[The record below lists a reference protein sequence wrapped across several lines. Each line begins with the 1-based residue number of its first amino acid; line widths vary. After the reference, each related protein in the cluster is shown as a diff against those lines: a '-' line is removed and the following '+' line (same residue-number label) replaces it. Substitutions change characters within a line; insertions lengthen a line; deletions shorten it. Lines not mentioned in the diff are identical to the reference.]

1 MRETKQKLPRL
12 TTAALSRALNLE
24 QDSRLL
30 TVRLPGSMD
39 AEDLTECFTLN
50 GNGVPNICELE
61 PGKQNASDGELAP
74 VFIDASNYYRA
85 NKRDVEKDCA
95 ALIDY
100 LEPGYL
106 DFCDWGPFIWCL
118 YAIALSGR
126 TRAAVIL
133 PADLLD
139 KAEQARTILVREGLI
154 ESIVYLP
161 FSEPAPHMMSALLIM
176 STGNRSIAF
185 RSVIQAGPRFQY
197 ITKTSHY
204 SDVTFTISPD
214 WTRINT
220 NTPRSTLIE
229 TSVFATRELLQH
241 HAALSKGRI
250 NLIAITRNY
259 SAKLGDT
266 FTRVAPFM
274 PRESTTSNDVDAIE
288 ARRISSQDFQDGNL
302 LPADAAEDLNGS
314 DSKFVK
320 VDPGVLDRYE
330 LRAGDIVMPR
340 MLGRSGASNLLVVS
354 AEDAKQHLVASHNTT
369 VIRPSF
375 QTMTEEERVVLS
387 EIIVG
392 YLTEGHGAQLLQAL
406 TEASRMRAIRPT
418 DLFEIEVPPAL
429 DPRTREYSES
439 INRFAEVVKAKKQAE
454 SAVAQA
460 QRDLETAKKAVA
472 ETLDQ
477 ACE

>member
-50 GNGVPNICELE
+50 GNGVPNICELK
-61 PGKQNASDGELAP
+61 PGKQNASGSELAP
-74 VFIDASNYYRA
+74 VLIDASNYYRA
-85 NKRDVEKDCA
+85 SKHDVEKDCA

-126 TRAAVIL
+126 TRAAVVL

-139 KAEQARTILVREGLI
+139 KAEQARTILIREGLI
-154 ESIVYLP
+154 ESVVYLP

-197 ITKTSHY
+197 ITNTSHY

-220 NTPRSTLIE
+220 NTPRSALIE

-259 SAKLGDT
+259 SATLGDT

-274 PRESTTSNDVDAIE
+274 PRESTTSNDIDAIE

-302 LPADAAEDLNGS
+302 LPVDAVEDLNGS

-320 VDPGVLDRYE
+320 IDPSVLDRYE

-354 AEDAKQHLVASHNTT
+354 TEDAKQHLVASHNTT

-375 QTMTEEERVVLS
+375 QTMTEEERVVFS
-387 EIIVG
+387 EIVVG
-392 YLTEGHGAQLLQAL
+392 YLTEGHGAQLIQAL
-406 TEASRMRAIRPT
+406 TEAARMRAIRPT

>member
-1 MRETKQKLPRL
+1 MRDTKQKLPRL
-12 TTAALSRALNLE
+12 TTATLSRALNLE

-30 TVRLPGSMD
+30 TVRLPGATD
-39 AEDLTECFTLN
+39 VQNLAKCFALN
-50 GNGVPNICELE
+50 GNGVPDICELE
-61 PGKQNASDGELAP
+61 PGKQNASDDELAP
-74 VFIDASNYYRA
+74 VLIDASDYYRA
-85 NKRDVEKDCA
+85 SKHDVEKDCA

-220 NTPRSTLIE
+220 NTPRSSLIE

-259 SAKLGDT
+259 SATLGDT

-302 LPADAAEDLNGS
+302 LPVDAVEDLNGS

-320 VDPGVLDRYE
+320 IDPSVLDRYE

-354 AEDAKQHLVASHNTT
+354 TEDAKQHLVASHNTT

-375 QTMTEEERVVLS
+375 QTMTEEERVVFS

-406 TEASRMRAIRPT
+406 TEASRMRAIRPS
-418 DLFEIEVPPAL
+418 DLFEIEVPAAL
-429 DPRTREYSES
+429 DPHTREYSES
-439 INRFAEVVKAKKQAE
+439 INRLAKVVKAKKQAE
-454 SAVAQA
+454 AAVAQA
-460 QRDLETAKKAVA
+460 QRNLEAAKKAV
-472 ETLDQ
+472 TQVVDQ

>member
-50 GNGVPNICELE
+50 GNGVPNICELK
-61 PGKQNASDGELAP
+61 PGKQNASGSELAP
-74 VFIDASNYYRA
+74 VLIDASNYYRA
-85 NKRDVEKDCA
+85 SKHDIEKDCA

-126 TRAAVIL
+126 TRAAVVL

-139 KAEQARTILVREGLI
+139 KAEQARTILIREGLI
-154 ESIVYLP
+154 ESVVYLP

-185 RSVIQAGPRFQY
+185 RNVIQAGPRFQY

-220 NTPRSTLIE
+220 NTPRSALIE

-259 SAKLGDT
+259 SATLGDT

-274 PRESTTSNDVDAIE
+274 PRESTTSNDIDAIE

-302 LPADAAEDLNGS
+302 LPVDAAEDLNGS

-320 VDPGVLDRYE
+320 IDPSVLDRYE

-354 AEDAKQHLVASHNTT
+354 ADDAKQHLVASHNTT

-375 QTMTEEERVVLS
+375 QTMTEEERVVFS

-392 YLTEGHGAQLLQAL
+392 YLTEGHGARLLQAL

-454 SAVAQA
+454 AAVAQA
-460 QRDLETAKKAVA
+460 QRNLEAAKKAVA

>member
-1 MRETKQKLPRL
+1 MRETTSSLPRL
-12 TTAALSRALNLE
+12 TVAALSRALNLE
-24 QDSRLL
+24 QGSRLL
-30 TVRLPGSMD
+30 TVRLPGAVD
-39 AEDLTECFTLN
+39 AEDLAKCFTLN
-50 GNGVPNICELE
+50 GNGVPDICELE
-61 PGKQNASDGELAP
+61 PGKQNASNGELAP

-118 YAIALSGR
+118 YALALSGR
-126 TRAAVIL
+126 TQAAVVL

-139 KAEQARTILVREGLI
+139 KAEQARTILIREGLI
-154 ESIVYLP
+154 EGIVYLP
-161 FSEPAPHMMSALLIM
+161 FSEPTRRMTSALLIM
-176 STGNRSIAF
+176 STGNRSVAF
-185 RSVIQAGPRFQY
+185 RSVIESGPRFQY
-197 ITKTSHY
+197 VARRLYY
-204 SDVTFTISPD
+204 SDASFTVSPD
-214 WTRINT
+214 WARIDT
-220 NTPRSTLIE
+220 NTPRSTPIE

-241 HAALSKGRI
+241 HAPLSKGKI
-250 NLIAITRNY
+250 SLIAITRNY
-259 SAKLGDT
+259 SATLGDS

-274 PRESTTSNDVDAIE
+274 PRESTTSNDVDAFE
-288 ARRISSQDFQDGNL
+288 VRRISSQDFQDGNL
-302 LPADAAEDLNGS
+302 LPVGAADDQNGS

-320 VDPGVLDRYE
+320 VDPGILDRYE

-340 MLGRSGASNLLVVS
+340 MLGRYGASNLLVVS
-354 AEDAKQHLVASHNTT
+354 ADDAKQHLVASHNTT

-375 QTMTEEERVVLS
+375 QTMTEEERVVFS

-392 YLTEGHGAQLLQAL
+392 YLTEGHGAKLIQAL
-406 TEASRMRAIRPT
+406 TEAASIRAIRPS

-439 INRFAEVVKAKKQAE
+439 INRFAEVVGAKKQAE
-454 SAVAQA
+454 AAVAQA
-460 QRDLETAKKAVA
+460 QRDLEAAKKAV
-472 ETLDQ
+472 TQVVDQ

>member
-1 MRETKQKLPRL
+1 MRVTKQKLPRL

-50 GNGVPNICELE
+50 GNGVPNICELK
-61 PGKQNASDGELAP
+61 PGKQNASDSELAP
-74 VFIDASNYYRA
+74 VLIDASNYYRA
-85 NKRDVEKDCA
+85 SKHDIEKDCA

-126 TRAAVIL
+126 TRAAVVL

-139 KAEQARTILVREGLI
+139 KAEQARTILIREGLI
-154 ESIVYLP
+154 ESVVYLP

-185 RSVIQAGPRFQY
+185 RSVIQVGPRFQY

-220 NTPRSTLIE
+220 NTPRSALIE

-259 SAKLGDT
+259 SATLGDT

-274 PRESTTSNDVDAIE
+274 PRESTTSNDIDAIE

-302 LPADAAEDLNGS
+302 LPVDAVEDPNGS
-314 DSKFVK
+314 DSKYVK
-320 VDPGVLDRYE
+320 VDPSVLDRYE

-354 AEDAKQHLVASHNTT
+354 TEDAKQHLVASHNTT

-375 QTMTEEERVVLS
+375 QTMTEEERVVFS
-387 EIIVG
+387 EIVVG
-392 YLTEGHGAQLLQAL
+392 YLTEGHGAQLIQAL
-406 TEASRMRAIRPT
+406 TDAARMRAIRPT

-439 INRFAEVVKAKKQAE
+439 INHFAEVVKAKKQAAA
-454 SAVAQA
+454 AVAQA
-460 QRDLETAKKAVA
+460 QRSLEAAKKAV
-472 ETLDQ
+472 TKVLDQ

>member
-1 MRETKQKLPRL
+1 MRVTKQKLPRL

-50 GNGVPNICELE
+50 GNGVPNICELK
-61 PGKQNASDGELAP
+61 PGKQNASDSELAP
-74 VFIDASNYYRA
+74 VLIDASNYYRA
-85 NKRDVEKDCA
+85 SKHDIEKDCA

-126 TRAAVIL
+126 TRAAVVL

-139 KAEQARTILVREGLI
+139 KAEQARTILIREGLI
-154 ESIVYLP
+154 ESVVYLP
-161 FSEPAPHMMSALLIM
+161 FCEPTRHMTGALLIM

-185 RSVIQAGPRFQY
+185 RSIIQPGPRFQY
-197 ITKTSHY
+197 ITQTSRY
-204 SDVTFTISPD
+204 SDVALTISPD
-214 WTRINT
+214 WTRVNT
-220 NTPRSTLIE
+220 NTPRSALIE

-259 SAKLGDT
+259 SATLGDA

-302 LPADAAEDLNGS
+302 LPVDAVEDLNGS

-320 VDPGVLDRYE
+320 IDPSILDRYE

-354 AEDAKQHLVASHNTT
+354 TEDAKQHLVASHNTT

-375 QTMTEEERVVLS
+375 QTLTEEERVVFS
-387 EIIVG
+387 EIVVG
-392 YLTEGHGAQLLQAL
+392 YLTEGHGAQLIQAL
-406 TEASRMRAIRPT
+406 TEAARMRAIRPT

-460 QRDLETAKKAVA
+460 QRDLETAKKAVS
-472 ETLDQ
+472 ETLEQ
-477 ACE
+477 ASE

>member
-50 GNGVPNICELE
+50 GNGVPNICELK
-61 PGKQNASDGELAP
+61 PGKQNASGSELAP
-74 VFIDASNYYRA
+74 VLIDASNYYRA
-85 NKRDVEKDCA
+85 SKHDIEKDCA

-126 TRAAVIL
+126 TRAAVVL

-139 KAEQARTILVREGLI
+139 KAEQARTILIREGLI
-154 ESIVYLP
+154 ESVVYLP
-161 FSEPAPHMMSALLIM
+161 FCEPAPHMAGALLIM

-185 RSVIQAGPRFQY
+185 RSMIQAGPRFQY

-259 SAKLGDT
+259 SATLGDT

-302 LPADAAEDLNGS
+302 LPVDAVEDLNGS

-320 VDPGVLDRYE
+320 IDPSVLDRYE

-354 AEDAKQHLVASHNTT
+354 TEDAKQHLVASHNTT

-375 QTMTEEERVVLS
+375 QTMTEEERVVFS
-387 EIIVG
+387 EIVVG
-392 YLTEGHGAQLLQAL
+392 YLTEGHGAQLIQAL
-406 TEASRMRAIRPT
+406 TEAARMRAIRPT

>member
-1 MRETKQKLPRL
+1 MRVTKQKLPRL

-50 GNGVPNICELE
+50 GNGVPNICELK
-61 PGKQNASDGELAP
+61 PGKQNASDSELAP
-74 VFIDASNYYRA
+74 VLIDASNYYRA
-85 NKRDVEKDCA
+85 SKHDIEKDCA

-139 KAEQARTILVREGLI
+139 KAEQARTILIREGLI

-259 SAKLGDT
+259 SATLGDT

-274 PRESTTSNDVDAIE
+274 PRESTTSNDVGAVE

-302 LPADAAEDLNGS
+302 LPVDAVEDPNGS

-320 VDPGVLDRYE
+320 VDPSVLDRYE

-354 AEDAKQHLVASHNTT
+354 TEDAKQHLVASHNTT

-375 QTMTEEERVVLS
+375 QTMTEEERVVFS
-387 EIIVG
+387 EIVVG
-392 YLTEGHGAQLLQAL
+392 YLTEGHGAQLIQAL
-406 TEASRMRAIRPT
+406 TEAARMRAIRPT

>member
-1 MRETKQKLPRL
+1 MRDTKQKLPRL
-12 TTAALSRALNLE
+12 TTATLSRALNLE

-30 TVRLPGSMD
+30 TVRLPGATD
-39 AEDLTECFTLN
+39 VQNLAKCFALN
-50 GNGVPNICELE
+50 GNGVPDICELE
-61 PGKQNASDGELAP
+61 PGKQNASDDELAP
-74 VFIDASNYYRA
+74 VLIDASDYYRA
-85 NKRDVEKDCA
+85 SKHDVEKDCA

-220 NTPRSTLIE
+220 NTPRSSLIE

-259 SAKLGDT
+259 SATLGDT
-266 FTRVAPFM
+266 FTRVAPFR

-302 LPADAAEDLNGS
+302 LPVDAVEDLNGS

-320 VDPGVLDRYE
+320 IDPSVLDRYE

-354 AEDAKQHLVASHNTT
+354 TEDAKQHLVASHNTT

-375 QTMTEEERVVLS
+375 QTMTEEERVVFS

-406 TEASRMRAIRPT
+406 TEASRMRAIRPS
-418 DLFEIEVPPAL
+418 DLFEIEVPAAL
-429 DPRTREYSES
+429 DPHTREYSES
-439 INRFAEVVKAKKQAE
+439 INRFAKVVKAKKQAE
-454 SAVAQA
+454 AAVAQA
-460 QRDLETAKKAVA
+460 QRNLEAAKKAV
-472 ETLDQ
+472 TQVVDQ

>member
-50 GNGVPNICELE
+50 GNGVPNICELK
-61 PGKQNASDGELAP
+61 PGKQNASGSELAP
-74 VFIDASNYYRA
+74 VLIDASNYYRA
-85 NKRDVEKDCA
+85 SKHDIEKDCA

-126 TRAAVIL
+126 TRAAVVL

-139 KAEQARTILVREGLI
+139 KAEQARTILIREGLI
-154 ESIVYLP
+154 ESVVYLP

-220 NTPRSTLIE
+220 NTPRSALIE

-259 SAKLGDT
+259 SATLGDT

-274 PRESTTSNDVDAIE
+274 PRESTTSNDIDAIE

-302 LPADAAEDLNGS
+302 LPVDAVEDLNGS

-320 VDPGVLDRYE
+320 IDPSVLDRYE

-354 AEDAKQHLVASHNTT
+354 TEDAKQHLVASHNTT

-375 QTMTEEERVVLS
+375 QTMTEEERVVFS

-392 YLTEGHGAQLLQAL
+392 YLTEGHGARLLQAL

-454 SAVAQA
+454 AAVAQA
-460 QRDLETAKKAVA
+460 QRNLEAAKKAVA

>member
-1 MRETKQKLPRL
+1 MRVTKQKLPRL

-50 GNGVPNICELE
+50 GNGVPNICELK
-61 PGKQNASDGELAP
+61 PGKQNASDDELAP
-74 VFIDASNYYRA
+74 VLIDASNYYRA
-85 NKRDVEKDCA
+85 SKHDVEKDCA

-259 SAKLGDT
+259 GATLGDT

-302 LPADAAEDLNGS
+302 LPVDAVEDLNGS

-320 VDPGVLDRYE
+320 IDPSVLDRYE

-354 AEDAKQHLVASHNTT
+354 TEDAKQHLVASHNTT

-375 QTMTEEERVVLS
+375 QTMTEEERVVFS
-387 EIIVG
+387 EIVVG
-392 YLTEGHGAQLLQAL
+392 YLTEGHGAQLIQAL
-406 TEASRMRAIRPT
+406 TEAARMRAIRPT

>member
-50 GNGVPNICELE
+50 GNGVPNICELK
-61 PGKQNASDGELAP
+61 PGKQNASGSELAP
-74 VFIDASNYYRA
+74 VLIDASNYYRA
-85 NKRDVEKDCA
+85 SKHDIEKDCA

-126 TRAAVIL
+126 TRAAVVL

-139 KAEQARTILVREGLI
+139 KAEQARTILIREGLI
-154 ESIVYLP
+154 ESVVYLP

-185 RSVIQAGPRFQY
+185 RNVIQAGPRFQY

-220 NTPRSTLIE
+220 NTPRSALIE

-259 SAKLGDT
+259 SATLGDT

-274 PRESTTSNDVDAIE
+274 PRESTTSNDIDAIE

-302 LPADAAEDLNGS
+302 LPVDAVEDLNGS

-320 VDPGVLDRYE
+320 IDPSVLDRYE

-354 AEDAKQHLVASHNTT
+354 ADDAKQHLVASHNTT

-375 QTMTEEERVVLS
+375 QTMTEEERVVFS

-392 YLTEGHGAQLLQAL
+392 YLTEGHGARLLQAL

-454 SAVAQA
+454 AAVAQA
-460 QRDLETAKKAVA
+460 QRNLEAAKKAVA

>member
-30 TVRLPGSMD
+30 TVRPPGSMD
-39 AEDLTECFTLN
+39 AEDLTECFALN
-50 GNGVPNICELE
+50 GNGVPNICELK
-61 PGKQNASDGELAP
+61 PGKQNASGSELAP
-74 VFIDASNYYRA
+74 VLIDASNYYRA
-85 NKRDVEKDCA
+85 SKHDIEKDCA

-126 TRAAVIL
+126 TRAAVVL

-139 KAEQARTILVREGLI
+139 KAEQARTILIREGLI
-154 ESIVYLP
+154 ESVVYLP

-204 SDVTFTISPD
+204 SDATFTISPD

-220 NTPRSTLIE
+220 NTPRVARIE

-259 SAKLGDT
+259 SATLGDT

-302 LPADAAEDLNGS
+302 LPVDAVEDLNGS

-320 VDPGVLDRYE
+320 IDPSVLDRYE

-354 AEDAKQHLVASHNTT
+354 TEDAKQHLVASHNTT

-375 QTMTEEERVVLS
+375 QTMTEEERVVFS
-387 EIIVG
+387 EIVVG
-392 YLTEGHGAQLLQAL
+392 YLTEGHGAQLIQAL
-406 TEASRMRAIRPT
+406 TEAARMRAIRPT

>member
-50 GNGVPNICELE
+50 GNGVPNICELK
-61 PGKQNASDGELAP
+61 PGKQNASGSELAP
-74 VFIDASNYYRA
+74 VLIDASNYYRA
-85 NKRDVEKDCA
+85 SKHDIEKDCA

-126 TRAAVIL
+126 TRAAVVL

-139 KAEQARTILVREGLI
+139 KAEQARTILIREGLI
-154 ESIVYLP
+154 ESVVYLP

-185 RSVIQAGPRFQY
+185 RNVIQAGPRFQY

-220 NTPRSTLIE
+220 NTPRSALIE

-259 SAKLGDT
+259 SATLGDA

-302 LPADAAEDLNGS
+302 LPVDAVEDLNGS

-320 VDPGVLDRYE
+320 IDPSVLDRYE

-354 AEDAKQHLVASHNTT
+354 TEDAKQHLVASHNTT

-375 QTMTEEERVVLS
+375 QTMTEEERVVFS
-387 EIIVG
+387 EIVVG
-392 YLTEGHGAQLLQAL
+392 YLTEGHGAQLIQAL
-406 TEASRMRAIRPT
+406 TEAARMRAIRPT

-472 ETLDQ
+472 ETLDR

>member
-50 GNGVPNICELE
+50 GNGVPNICELK
-61 PGKQNASDGELAP
+61 PGKQNASGSELAP
-74 VFIDASNYYRA
+74 VLIDASNYYRA
-85 NKRDVEKDCA
+85 SKHDIEKDCA

-118 YAIALSGR
+118 YALALSGR
-126 TRAAVIL
+126 TRAAVVL

-139 KAEQARTILVREGLI
+139 KAEQARTILIREGLI
-154 ESIVYLP
+154 ESVVYLP

-220 NTPRSTLIE
+220 NTPRSALIE

-259 SAKLGDT
+259 SATLGDT

-274 PRESTTSNDVDAIE
+274 PRESTTSNDIDAIE

-302 LPADAAEDLNGS
+302 LPVDAVEDPNGS

-320 VDPGVLDRYE
+320 IDPSVLDRYE

-375 QTMTEEERVVLS
+375 QTMTEEERVVFS
-387 EIIVG
+387 EIVVG
-392 YLTEGHGAQLLQAL
+392 YLTEGHGAQLIQAL
-406 TEASRMRAIRPT
+406 TEAARMRAIRPT

>member
-1 MRETKQKLPRL
+1 MRETTSSLPRL
-12 TTAALSRALNLE
+12 TAAALSRALNLE
-24 QDSRLL
+24 QNSSLL
-30 TVRLPGSMD
+30 TVRLPGAMD
-39 AEDLTECFTLN
+39 AEDLAKCFTLN

-61 PGKQNASDGELAP
+61 PGKQSANDDELTP

-85 NKRDVEKDCA
+85 NNRDVEKDCA

-139 KAEQARTILVREGLI
+139 KAEQARTILIREGLI
-154 ESIVYLP
+154 ESVVYLP
-161 FSEPAPHMMSALLIM
+161 LSEPRPYMTSALLIM
-176 STGNRSIAF
+176 SSGNRSVAF
-185 RSVIQAGPRFQY
+185 RSVIESGPRFQY
-197 ITKTSHY
+197 ITKTSYY
-204 SDVTFTISPD
+204 SDITFAISPD
-214 WTRINT
+214 WTRINS
-220 NTPRSTLIE
+220 NTPRSKSIE
-229 TSVFATRELLQH
+229 TSTFATRELLQH
-241 HAALSKGRI
+241 HAALSKGKI
-250 NLIAITRNY
+250 SLIAITRNY
-259 SAKLGDT
+259 SATLGDS

-274 PRESTTSNDVDAIE
+274 PRESTTSNDIDAVE
-288 ARRISSQDFQDGNL
+288 VRRISSQDFQDGNL
-302 LPADAAEDLNGS
+302 LPADAADDQNGS

-320 VDPGVLDRYE
+320 VDPSVLDRYE

-354 AEDAKQHLVASHNTT
+354 AADAKQHLVASHNTT
-369 VIRPSF
+369 VVRPSF
-375 QTMTEEERVVLS
+375 QTMTEDERVVFS

-392 YLTEGHGAQLLQAL
+392 YLTEGHGAQLIQAL
-406 TEASRMRAIRPT
+406 TEAANIHAIRPS

-439 INRFAEVVKAKKQAE
+439 INRFAEVVRAKKQAE
-454 SAVAQA
+454 AAVAQA
-460 QRDLETAKKAVA
+460 QRDLEAAKKSV
-472 ETLDQ
+472 TQVVDQ